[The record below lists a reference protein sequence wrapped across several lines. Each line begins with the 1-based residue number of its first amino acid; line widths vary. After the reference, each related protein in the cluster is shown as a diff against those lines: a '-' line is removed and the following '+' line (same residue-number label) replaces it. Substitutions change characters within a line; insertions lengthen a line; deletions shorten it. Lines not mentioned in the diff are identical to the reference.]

1 MGRLGYSSG
10 HRAIT
15 GARSPRARGSGCG
28 RPPPL
33 PNTDPSFPIPGSP
46 HLNFGGTRAT
56 KLSADL
62 ERTPAPAAHGA
73 PGEER
78 EGGGEGEGAGLPG
91 GPREGRGPTPTG
103 SASRPSR
110 HGRREAEGEGRGGER
125 RSALGT
131 AAVRSAP
138 VARRARGQSRSRVAA
153 AGPRRGGGESLQH
166 LPLLPLPAAQIK
178 KQQKATNHPGAQR
191 LAARR
196 AEDSACGARTQQ
208 ATRMARHKL
217 GRGAG
222 LSGARLSS
230 SGSARTPAL
239 AAASTSQLR
248 LRRLCRRA
256 ARPPGQK
263 LRTLPG
269 GCRQNP
275 DRTSG
280 SLTPPPSTSDSLP
293 PPAASL
299 PEQLW
304 PLGRRRL

>member
-1 MGRLGYSSG
+1 MARHLPALRVVRAATVAARPRGRGGAGSG
-10 HRAIT
+10 APLWAPPRCAPLQSPAAP
-15 GARSPRARGSGCG
+15 GARAGVASPRLAR
-28 RPPPL
+28 
-33 PNTDPSFPIPGSP
+33 
-46 HLNFGGTRAT
+46 
-56 KLSADL
+56 
-62 ERTPAPAAHGA
+62 
-73 PGEER
+73 
-78 EGGGEGEGAGLPG
+78 GGEGG
-91 GPREGRGPTPTG
+91 
-103 SASRPSR
+103 
-110 HGRREAEGEGRGGER
+110 
-125 RSALGT
+125 
-131 AAVRSAP
+131 
-138 VARRARGQSRSRVAA
+138 
-153 AGPRRGGGESLQH
+153 SLQH

-196 AEDSACGARTQQ
+196 AEDLACGARTQQ
-208 ATRMARHKL
+208 ATRMARHRL

-280 SLTPPPSTSDSLP
+280 SLTHPPPPRIPSLLPRPPSQSSFGHLDAAGCEAGAAAPAPPDSNVLARSALAQLP
-293 PPAASL
+293 RVPCFTFFPCNFTNK
-299 PEQLW
+299 
-304 PLGRRRL
+304 

>member
-1 MGRLGYSSG
+1 MASRG
-10 HRAIT
+10 
-15 GARSPRARGSGCG
+15 GA
-28 RPPPL
+28 
-33 PNTDPSFPIPGSP
+33 
-46 HLNFGGTRAT
+46 
-56 KLSADL
+56 
-62 ERTPAPAAHGA
+62 
-73 PGEER
+73 EE
-78 EGGGEGEGAGLPG
+78 
-91 GPREGRGPTPTG
+91 GPTPTG

-110 HGRREAEGEGRGGER
+110 HGRREAEGEGRGGEL

-138 VARRARGQSRSRVAA
+138 VARRARGQSRSRAAA
-153 AGPRRGGGESLQH
+153 AGPRRGGGGSLQH

-196 AEDSACGARTQQ
+196 AKDSACGARTQQ
-208 ATRMARHKL
+208 AVRIARRRL

-222 LSGARLSS
+222 LSGMRLSS
-230 SGSARTPAL
+230 SGSARTPDL

-256 ARPPGQK
+256 ARPPGQE

-280 SLTPPPSTSDSLP
+280 SLTPPSPPRIPSLLRGLP
-293 PPAASL
+293 PRSALATWTPQALKLESQPLRLKIPASWRGPPRLSSPTRQASPFFHATL
-299 PEQLW
+299 QIHK
-304 PLGRRRL
+304 